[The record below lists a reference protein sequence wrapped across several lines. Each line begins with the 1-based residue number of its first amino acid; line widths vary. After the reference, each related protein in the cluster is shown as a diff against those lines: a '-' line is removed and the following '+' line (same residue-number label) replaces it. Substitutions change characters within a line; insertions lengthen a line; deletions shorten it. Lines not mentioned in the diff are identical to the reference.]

1 MRLREVVS
9 GSAAFAWRRRRARAT
24 SWVGQFLGAST
35 PPAGRHLPG
44 FARGNAPAFGTC
56 LTEMTDIIF
65 DDVPAGEPAQ
75 ATRRRVTTPAG
86 GQADSKRTPRLRR
99 ARPADEATPG
109 RPAGPAARPRALAPL
124 TAAVPS
130 AVSRSKLAT
139 LARDIPPAWP
149 GSGPSR
155 TGHHSVR
162 RPVPASGAAGTAPP
176 EGSAGRRGAATISG
190 GGAANPSDRA
200 TASTILGRRL
210 KARAGYAL
218 AAACG
223 PAFRAGRLPLGAAAG
238 WSRTI
243 AGPCPDL
250 VLIDPD
256 PQPPAAAAGSGPRP
270 EPESGPRPAAESRP
284 GRRSAAPV
292 PAYGAIPRTG
302 PPASRD
308 TPPAPRHEG
317 FGAADASTTE
327 TGVTAD
333 GAPALDP
340 PATAAHLGALT
351 APDRRHRYFPAV
363 AAPLSVAESR
373 AEERQSFDPLEF
385 AEHIRVALIDD
396 ARRHGIGV

>member
-1 MRLREVVS
+1 M
-9 GSAAFAWRRRRARAT
+9 
-24 SWVGQFLGAST
+24 
-35 PPAGRHLPG
+35 P
-44 FARGNAPAFGTC
+44 
-56 LTEMTDIIF
+56 
-65 DDVPAGEPAQ
+65 
-75 ATRRRVTTPAG
+75 
-86 GQADSKRTPRLRR
+86 
-99 ARPADEATPG
+99 
-109 RPAGPAARPRALAPL
+109 
-124 TAAVPS
+124 
-130 AVSRSKLAT
+130 
-139 LARDIPPAWP
+139 
-149 GSGPSR
+149 
-155 TGHHSVR
+155 
-162 RPVPASGAAGTAPP
+162 AAGTTAGTAAP
-176 EGSAGRRGAATISG
+176 EGSAGRPGAATISG

-200 TASTILGRRL
+200 TASTILGHRL
-210 KARAGYAL
+210 NARAGYAL
-218 AAACG
+218 ADACG
-223 PAFRAGRLPLGAAAG
+223 PAFRAGRLPLGAVAG
-238 WSRTI
+238 WSCTI
-243 AGPCPDL
+243 AGPWPDL
-250 VLIDPD
+250 VLVDPD
-256 PQPPAAAAGSGPRP
+256 PQPPAAAAESGPRP

-302 PPASRD
+302 PPSSRD